1 MNAHAAGL
9 ALALLGVTLANAE
22 ETAPAPVPDTRGW
35 SCRFCAFEDGWS
47 AWVEPRVGYVSD
59 SSFHFGDY
67 TGLDDA
73 GAVADLSAAWRYRG
87 AEGGERLD
95 LWIDRLG
102 LGAGAFGM
110 TLGRQGRYMF
120 RLSFDELPH
129 LIANDGRTPFEI
141 GRGGL
146 DLPSTWVSGGS
157 TGAMTDLDSSLRHLS
172 LRQTRERTELG
183 LALRP
188 YRIADLHFG
197 YRRDEIRGTGV
208 TGASFLTLASQLPRP
223 IDQTVDRLDASLAL
237 RNSRAHAQL
246 ALESS
251 FFTNRVD
258 ALIWR
263 NPYNPPN
270 SGATV
275 GLMAQAPD
283 NSAHRLSLKL
293 GTAPGTPLQL
303 AGQAVIGRMQQDQ
316 RFLPATA
323 NPDEAVALPRD
334 SLDARV
340 NTTLISARAAYGFSR
355 ALRLSADV
363 LRDQRD
369 NETPV
374 DAYTQVVT
382 DTFSGDVRTNVP
394 YGFTRNRWRISAER
408 RTAPRIA
415 VGMDD
420 DRRERRLH
428 GVGRTEERRYWGR
441 VSVQPMA
448 GADLKVR
455 VAHARREGVEYAP
468 GAGVPAQNPQLRAYN
483 TAERRRDETRADFT
497 IGDIFL
503 LTSVHAGYARDEYP
517 GTVIGRTSGS
527 DYTYGAN
534 VALQPAEGL
543 SFSAFASHR
552 RLENEQ
558 AGSQAFGVPDW
569 AAEQEDAT
577 NVVGAHLGWQ
587 APRGIELGVDYVYA
601 TSEGTVSMLATAGE
615 SGFPMLLTRWHDA
628 RLFGRYALRPN
639 LSLRLDLLYER
650 YAASDW
656 GLDGLAPGTVPN
668 LLALG
673 QGTQDGRALAT
684 LLGARYEFGGTPAAA
699 D

>member
-1 MNAHAAGL
+1 MNARAAGL
-9 ALALLGVTLANAE
+9 ALALLGVSLANAQE
-22 ETAPAPVPDTRGW
+22 AAPAPVPDTSGW
-35 SCRFCAFEDGWS
+35 SCRFCPFEDGWS
-47 AWVEPRVGYVSD
+47 AWVEPRLGYVSD
-59 SSFHFGDY
+59 SSARFGDY

-73 GAVADLSAAWRYRG
+73 GAVGDLSAAWRFRG

-95 LWIDRLG
+95 LWIDRIG

-129 LIANDGRTPFEI
+129 FIANDGLTPFEE
-141 GRGGL
+141 GRGGAG
-146 DLPSTWVSGGS
+146 LPSTWVSGGS
-157 TGAMTDLDSSLRHLS
+157 TGAMTELGSSLRHLS
-172 LRQTRERTELG
+172 LQQTRERTEMD

-188 YRIADLHFG
+188 YRVADLRVG
-197 YRRDEIRGTGV
+197 YRRDEIRGTGM

-223 IDQTVDRLDASLAL
+223 ISQTLDRLDASLAWHNTL
-237 RNSRAHAQL
+237 AHAQL

-251 FFTNRVD
+251 FFTNRIK
-258 ALIWR
+258 ALVWE
-263 NPYNPPN
+263 NPYNPP
-270 SGATV
+270 SPGATV
-275 GLMAQAPD
+275 GALGQAPD
-283 NSAHRLSLKL
+283 NSAHRLGLKV

-303 AGQAVIGRMQQDQ
+303 AGQVAIGRMQQDD
-316 RFLPATA
+316 RFLPATV
-323 NPDEAVALPRD
+323 NPDEATVLPRD

-340 NTTLISARAAYGFSR
+340 NTTLVSARAAYGFSR

-363 LRDQRD
+363 LRDHRD

-374 DAYTQVVT
+374 GAYTQVVT

-394 YGFTRNRWRISAER
+394 YGFTRNRWRVSAER
-408 RTAPRIA
+408 RAAPRIA

-441 VSVQPMA
+441 LSVQPIA
-448 GADLKVR
+448 GTDLKVR
-455 VAHARREGVEYAP
+455 VAHARREGMEYEP
-468 GAGVPAQNPQLRAYN
+468 GADVPAQNPLLRAPN
-483 TAERRRDETRADFT
+483 TADRRRDETRADFSF
-497 IGDIFL
+497 GDAL
-503 LTSVHAGYARDEYP
+503 MLTSLHAGYARDEYP

-527 DYTYGAN
+527 DYSYGGN

-543 SFSAFASHR
+543 SVSAFASHR
-552 RLENEQ
+552 SLETGQ

-569 AAEQEDAT
+569 SAEQEDVS

-587 APRGIELGVDYVYA
+587 APRGIELGADYVYA
-601 TSEGTVSMLATAGE
+601 TSEGTTSLLAAAGD

-639 LSLRLDLLYER
+639 LALRLDLIYER
-650 YAASDW
+650 YSANDW
-656 GLDGLAPGTVPN
+656 ALDGLAPDTVPN

-673 QGTQDGRALAT
+673 QGTQDGSVFAT
-684 LLGARYEFGGTPAAA
+684 LVGVRYEFGGTPAAA